1 MSSRQLKLTSIDR
14 EKQLKVLIHSVC
26 PFLSG
31 SGELDVCDLCSK
43 TGVEEGKKLGIKASE
58 ESFTSKDNDVKMTD
72 AKESSDGSRELSSM
86 FKRSLPKKRKKE
98 RKIPLIR
105 NYRMMRVKTLVQEL
119 VRRALVQQDH
129 QSNGSGESPVATCQ
143 DVLYPGIFL
152 LLPLVSDLKVYE
164 AGSAPIKI
172 SSASI
177 FTRCLNLFL

>member
-14 EKQLKVLIHSVC
+14 ENQLKRSQWESQD
-26 PFLSG
+26 FLLQMSLRISKSG
-31 SGELDVCDLCSK
+31 LSSRSWMFVIC
-43 TGVEEGKKLGIKASE
+43 VQGKKLGIKASE

-72 AKESSDGSRELSSM
+72 AKESSDGSRELSDDEG
-86 FKRSLPKKRKKE
+86 KNPG
-98 RKIPLIR
+98 P
-105 NYRMMRVKTLVQEL
+105 
-119 VRRALVQQDH
+119 RASEKSSSSTGSS
-129 QSNGSGESPVATCQ
+129 SNGSGESPVATCQ

-152 LLPLVSDLKVYE
+152 LHLKVYE